1 MVATFRNRLAV
12 FFWVF
17 AVAWMASLLLMTYVF
32 FRDGPPGGS
41 SSLIMP
47 MILVLFWIVGIGL
60 CAFAVTSKQGLVT
73 AGPGNVA
80 SVTWRFPFKVVR
92 KSLPAAS
99 LYPAK
104 VVASRDSDGDP
115 YFHAR
120 VELID
125 GGVMDI
131 AEGNSRA
138 ACKRACERFNALL
151 FPTSPTSSSIAAA
164 K

>member
-1 MVATFRNRLAV
+1 MTTFRNRLAV

-17 AVAWMASLLLMTYVF
+17 AVAWMAGLVAMTYAY

-41 SSLIMP
+41 SSLIIP
-47 MILVLFWIVGIGL
+47 MILVLFWIVGVGL
-60 CAFAVTSKQGLVT
+60 CAFALNKPCVFVA

-99 LYPAK
+99 LHPAK

-120 VELID
+120 VELIS
-125 GGVMDI
+125 GGVVDI
-131 AEGNSRA
+131 AEGNDRA
-138 ACKRACERFNALL
+138 DCERACERFNALL
-151 FPTSPTSSSIAAA
+151 FPRSPTTGAIATAR
-164 K
+164 